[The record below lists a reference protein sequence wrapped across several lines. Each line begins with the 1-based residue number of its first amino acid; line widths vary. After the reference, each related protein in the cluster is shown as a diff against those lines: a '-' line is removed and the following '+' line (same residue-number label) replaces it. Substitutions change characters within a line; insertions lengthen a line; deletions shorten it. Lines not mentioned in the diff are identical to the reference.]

1 MFVCLLLF
9 YQLNLFLFLVVKT
22 SHTNISNNDNLT
34 SELNLMRHTTFRH
47 IFILKIS
54 TKYTG
59 NMEMMFLAKSF
70 VL

>member
-34 SELNLMRHTTFRH
+34 SEFNLMRHTTFRH